1 MADGQPS
8 SNEINEGGEGG
19 DYVSNDETTTVIAE
33 NIKTTP
39 IVDDYVDEP
48 LEDYVVNLVVNEQ
61 PDSGITVST
70 KVVDAAIADMQDTS
84 TPSNIAA
91 ITDKINEYTAT
102 VIDELSS
109 SPTTD
114 AITGGKRW
122 WGWSTQKLIFVVL
135 GKKFKKKPATSAG
148 STGTTKA
155 VVTKGISPDPKY
167 QPVPNV

>member
-61 PDSGITVST
+61 ADSGITVST

-122 WGWSTQKLIFVVL
+122 WVL